1 MRISDWSSD
10 VCSSDLA
17 VFLKGAASLIDALHA
32 DPAARFVGDI
42 DVLVPPER
50 ARDASAALVAHG
62 FAEIDTYPRRW
73 IAQRH
78 HHLPMHRH
86 IDTGVGVELHTSVLF
101 PRFAPILLAQTVRS
115 AAVAVAFPGRPARIP
130 SLAHRILHNLLH
142 EKRSEEHTSELQSL
156 MRN

>member
-1 MRISDWSSD
+1 MLFQFIIHVILIVIICAYPAVLLLFFFSSRRRHTRCAL
-10 VCSSDLA
+10 VTGVQTCALPIC
-17 VFLKGAASLIDALHA
+17 LIDALHA

-101 PRFAPILLAQTVRS
+101 PRFAPILRAQ
-115 AAVAVAFPGRPARIP
+115 
-130 SLAHRILHNLLH
+130 
-142 EKRSEEHTSELQSL
+142 RSEEHTSELQSL
-156 MRN
+156 MR

>member
-1 MRISDWSSD
+1 MQKTEYEMRISDWSSD
-10 VCSSDLA
+10 VCSSDL
-17 VFLKGAASLIDALHA
+17 
-32 DPAARFVGDI
+32 I

-86 IDTGVGVELHTSVLF
+86 SDTGVGVEMQTSILF
-101 PRFAPILLAQTVRS
+101 PRFDPILRAHTVRR
-115 AAVAVAFPGRPARIP
+115 AAVAVVYRDRPASNPVPAP
-130 SLAHRILHNLLH
+130 SLPHNTVPT
-142 EKRSEEHTSELQSL
+142 KNR
-156 MRN
+156 

>member
-86 IDTGVGVELHTSVLF
+86 IDTGET
-101 PRFAPILLAQTVRS
+101 
-115 AAVAVAFPGRPARIP
+115 GRASSRE
-130 SLAHRILHNLLH
+130 RVW
-142 EKRSEEHTSELQSL
+142 QYV
-156 MRN
+156 

>member
-1 MRISDWSSD
+1 MQKTEYEMRISDWSSD
-10 VCSSDLA
+10 VCSSDL
-17 VFLKGAASLIDALHA
+17 
-32 DPAARFVGDI
+32 I

-101 PRFAPILLAQTVRS
+101 PRFAPILRAQTVRS
-115 AAVAVAFPGRPARIP
+115 AAVAVDFRGRPARIP
-130 SLAHRILHNLLH
+130 SLAHRIVHNIVH
-142 EKRSEEHTSELQSL
+142 EQRSEEHTSELQSL

>member
-1 MRISDWSSD
+1 MQKTEYEMRISDWSSD
-10 VCSSDLA
+10 VCSSDL
-17 VFLKGAASLIDALHA
+17 
-32 DPAARFVGDI
+32 I

-86 IDTGVGVELHTSVLF
+86 LDTGVGVELHTSVLF
-101 PRFAPILLAQTVRS
+101 PRFAPILRAQTVRS
-115 AAVAVAFPGRPARIP
+115 AAVAVGFLGRPAPLHALAIP
-130 SLAHRILHNLLH
+130 HDPTIAHTQLR
-142 EKRSEEHTSELQSL
+142 TA
-156 MRN
+156 

>member
-1 MRISDWSSD
+1 MGADHATTPALGLAIGNDPALPAEIADHLAAVRYLNAERNARILDGIDSVAAVLADHGVD
-10 VCSSDLA
+10 A

-73 IAQRH
+73 IAPRH

-86 IDTGVGVELHTSVLF
+86 IDTGVGVKLHTSVLF
-101 PRFAPILLAQTVRS
+101 PRYR
-115 AAVAVAFPGRPARIP
+115 
-130 SLAHRILHNLLH
+130 
-142 EKRSEEHTSELQSL
+142 
-156 MRN
+156 